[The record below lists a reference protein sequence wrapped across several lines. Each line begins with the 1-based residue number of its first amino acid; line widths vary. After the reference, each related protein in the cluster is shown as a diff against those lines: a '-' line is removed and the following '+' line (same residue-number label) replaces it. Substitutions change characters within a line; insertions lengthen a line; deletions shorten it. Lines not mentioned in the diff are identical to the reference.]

1 MSDET
6 LETLTSIE
14 AKVLHLRY
22 GINNVD
28 ERHSLR
34 VLRIRNGVSLTPQ
47 KTASEVAKSLGEKT
61 DTIEK
66 TESSAIRKLRAINQ

>member
-1 MSDET
+1 MSDEA

-22 GINNVD
+22 GIKNID

-34 VLRIRNGVSLTPQ
+34 VLRMRHGIDVTPA
-47 KTASEVAKSLGEKT
+47 KSASEVAKSLGENT
-61 DTIEK
+61 DVIQQ
-66 TESSAIRKLRAINQ
+66 TETSALRKLRVNV

>member
-22 GINNVD
+22 GIKNID
-28 ERHSLR
+28 ERHSLTE
-34 VLRIRNGVSLTPQ
+34 LRTRHSTPAATQ
-47 KTASEVAKSLGEKT
+47 RSASEVAKTLGKNT
-61 DTIEK
+61 AIIQQ
-66 TESSAIRKLRAINQ
+66 TEFSALKKLRVIN

>member
-22 GINNVD
+22 GIENID

-34 VLRIRNGVSLTPQ
+34 VLRMRHGVSITPK
-47 KTASEVAKSLGEKT
+47 KTASEVAKTLGENT
-61 DTIEK
+61 DIINQ
-66 TESSAIRKLRAINQ
+66 TESSALRKLRTSN

>member
-22 GINNVD
+22 GIKNID

-34 VLRIRNGVSLTPQ
+34 VLRMRHGISITPQ
-47 KTASEVAKSLGEKT
+47 KSASEVAKTLGEDT
-61 DTIEK
+61 DIIQQ
-66 TESSAIRKLRAINQ
+66 TENNALRKLRTAS